1 MKQVLKYRMYVDEV
15 GNPDLASSSDP
26 NHRFLCLAGV
36 VFDLDY
42 VMNVLSPELESLKFR
57 YFGSHPDDPII
68 LHRKELL
75 YSKPPFSV
83 LKDLILKEQFNIELL
98 QKLTEWD
105 YTVNAVVIDKKEH
118 SEKYSTWRYDPY
130 HYCQEVLIERYRL
143 FLDIRKT
150 KGDIM
155 FESRGSKEDM
165 RLKKSFRSIMESGTH
180 NLSADDLQEHFTSK
194 ELKVKSKQA
203 NIAGLQVADLIA
215 HPVRRWCFKNIFNMH
230 EVSNTFGDKVIEI
243 LESKKFFRYNG
254 LIISYGD
261 KKLP

>member
-1 MKQVLKYRMYVDEV
+1 MKYRMYVDEV
-15 GNPDLASSSDP
+15 GNPDLDSSIDP

-36 VFDLDY
+36 IFDLDY
-42 VMNVLSPELESLKFR
+42 VMRVLSPDIENLKTK
-57 YFGSHPDDPII
+57 YFGSHPDDPVI

-75 YSKPPFSV
+75 YSKPPFSS
-83 LKDLILKEQFNIELL
+83 LKDPELKERFNKELL
-98 QKLTEWD
+98 AKLRIWD
-105 YTVNAVVIDKKEH
+105 YNVIVVIIDKREH
-118 SEKYSTWRYDPY
+118 AEKYSTWRYDPY

-143 FLDIRKT
+143 FLDIKKA

-165 RLKKSFRSIMESGTH
+165 RLKKSFRTIMESGTH
-180 NLSADDLQEHFTSK
+180 NLSAEDLQKHFTSL

-215 HPVRRWCFKNIFNMH
+215 HPARRWGFKTIFNMPDP
-230 EVSNTFGDKVIEI
+230 SNTFGDQVIEI
-243 LESKKFFRYNG
+243 LTSEKFFRYNG
-254 LIISYGD
+254 VISSYGV